1 MRTGADTNISL
12 QLFSRIPVIAGH
24 GLQFL
29 GFFAATI
36 YFWLLLQKPYIDTAV
51 VWGSN
56 IVHAAKAVLLEIVD
70 ALDQLHSRIEIRFG
84 SALAY
89 LMVGTWVFAEL
100 MLLFKT
106 SAVVITALPSVS
118 NTLCAKGSR
127 VDWRG
132 VFLLSITSVFGYV
145 GYLWMKVV

>member
-1 MRTGADTNISL
+1 MVIRTGADTNISL
-12 QLFSRIPVIAGH
+12 QLRIPVIAGH

-36 YFWLLLQKPYIDTAV
+36 YFWLLLPMPYIDTAV

-56 IVHAAKAVLLEIVD
+56 IVHAAKTVLLEIID
-70 ALDQLHSRIEIRFG
+70 ALNQLHSRIEIRFS

-89 LMVGTWVFAEL
+89 LIVGTWVFAEL
-100 MLLFKT
+100 MLLLKT
-106 SAVVITALPSVS
+106 SAVVITALHSVS
-118 NTLCAKGSR
+118 NILCAKGSR

-132 VFLLSITSVFGYV
+132 VFLLSIASVFGYV